1 MADSKP
7 GERLMAAVRPRT
19 LADKTAAARAFKAQG
34 GPVVGFL
41 SNNVPVELI
50 HAAGCFPLQLAPV
63 PGEATPLGDRYM
75 ESLFDPM
82 ARSVFE
88 HLLRGDFGFVDLLVL
103 PRSVDSFQRL
113 YYYLC
118 ELRRTGVEAVPDT
131 WLYDLLHTPW
141 YTSAEYN
148 YARTVELKQRLDALS
163 GTVVTDDQLRA
174 SIALYNRIRDKL
186 ARASARRRN
195 IPCELSGVAAL
206 ELFSASQLMEPEAFE
221 ARLDDLLASPP
232 ARLGG
237 PRVVLIGSAHDEP
250 IVHRMVARLGGQVV
264 GDYHWRG
271 ELLLAGHVDQDLPP
285 LRALSCHYHR
295 DSFSHRRF
303 PSSAGADSDAVVEFV
318 QSAQADA
325 AVFFYYAE
333 EEALTWDFPAQR
345 RALDRAGV
353 PSLCLSDQP
362 YPADASSE
370 RLLHEFLA
378 GLQNNAIAAQR
389 SRRIGVE
396 AS

>member
-1 MADSKP
+1 MADLKTHLAP
-7 GERLMAAVRPRT
+7 AVRAAT

-41 SNNVPVELI
+41 SNNIPVELI

-63 PGEATPLGDRYM
+63 PGEPTPLADRYM

-88 HLLRGDFGFVDLLVL
+88 HLLRGDFAFVDLLVL
-103 PRSVDSFQRL
+103 PRSLDSFQRL

-118 ELRRTGVEAVPDT
+118 ELRRTGAEGVPET

-148 YARTVELKQRLDALS
+148 YERTVELKQRLDALG
-163 GTVVTDDQLRA
+163 GTVVTDDQLRR
-174 SIALYNRIRDKL
+174 SIALYNRIRAKL
-186 ARASARRRN
+186 GSASSRRRRV
-195 IPCELSGVAAL
+195 PCELGGAAAL
-206 ELFSASQLMEPEAFE
+206 ELFSASQQMQPDAFE
-221 ARLDDLLASPP
+221 AGLDALLASKP
-232 ARLGG
+232 AMLPG

-250 IVHRMVARLGGQVV
+250 ALHRMVARQGGQVV

-271 ELLLAGHVDQDLPP
+271 ELLLAGKVDESLPP
-285 LRALSCHYHR
+285 LRALSSHYHR

-303 PSSAGADSDAVVEFV
+303 PSSTDAVVEFV
-318 QSAQADA
+318 QSAHADA

-345 RALDRAGV
+345 RALERAGV
-353 PSLCLSDQP
+353 PCLCLSDQP

-370 RLLHEFLA
+370 RTLREFLA
-378 GLQNNAIAAQR
+378 GLQKSALAARKSQR
-389 SRRIGVE
+389 IKVE